1 MLRNLKHALEEKHI
15 TYIQV
20 SKVLDCRPA
29 TVSDKINGKTKFSFD
44 EAFKIQEVFL
54 PEYDLK
60 YLFDPDGKEPQP
72 A

>member
-1 MLRNLKHALEEKHI
+1 MLKNLKKALEAKRI
-15 TYIQV
+15 TYIQI
-20 SKVLDCRPA
+20 SKVLNCRPA

-60 YLFDPDGKEPQP
+60 YLFDPEIKEPQLI
-72 A
+72 

>member
-1 MLRNLKHALEEKHI
+1 MLKNLKHALETKHI

-20 SKVLDCRPA
+20 SKALNCRPA

-60 YLFDPDGKEPQP
+60 YLFDPDDKKPQP
-72 A
+72 V